1 MKPSI
6 YWYDYETFGISPK
19 YDRIAQFAG
28 VRTDFELN
36 IIDEP
41 LKIYN
46 RPTPDFL
53 PGPEACLVT
62 GITPLLC
69 LQQGLPEVEF
79 IQEINQRFSQP
90 ATVVSGYN
98 NIHFDDE
105 FTRYT
110 LYRNLMDPYAR
121 EWQNGNS
128 RWDVINLM
136 RLTAALRPDGINWP
150 LNEKGLPS
158 FRLELLTEA
167 NRIDHLDAHDALSD
181 VYATIAM
188 AKLVMQ
194 AQPKLYHYVFEHRLK
209 NQLVPLIDCNK
220 KTPLVHS
227 SSRFLSEYYNTSVIM
242 PLCWHPKNKNS
253 VIAYDLRHNPQD
265 LIALDAEEIK
275 QRIYTA
281 KEELEQQGKQRIAI
295 KTIQINQAPVLAPLN
310 TLDEKA
316 QKRIQLDHQTIS
328 KHYQM
333 LMQAKAIEQKLIA
346 IFTENAFADSED
358 DDVDS
363 QLYSGSFFRPQ
374 DKNLMAQVLE
384 TPAEE
389 LVGYMP
395 PFKDSRLPEMLFR
408 FRARNYPETLT
419 AAEQQQWQ
427 DYCRDK
433 LQHNPY
439 FNLKDFDAQL
449 QQKKQENPEQ
459 MAILQQLQQWRQE
472 LAEALGIN
480 RQ

>member
-1 MKPSI
+1 MPPSI

-28 VRTDFELN
+28 VRTDFDLN

-41 LKIYN
+41 IKIYN

-53 PGPEACLVT
+53 PSPEACLVT
-62 GITPLLC
+62 GITPQLC
-69 LQQGLPEVEF
+69 LEQGLPEVDF
-79 IQEINQRFSQP
+79 IQQINQLFSQP
-90 ATVVSGYN
+90 GTVVSGYN

-128 RWDVINLM
+128 RWDIINLM

-150 LNEKGLPS
+150 LNDEGLPS
-158 FRLELLTEA
+158 FRLELLTRE
-167 NRIDHLDAHDALSD
+167 NQIDHLDAHDALSD

-188 AKLVMQ
+188 AKLVKQ

-209 NQLVPLIDCNK
+209 NQIIPLIDCGK

-265 LIALDAEEIK
+265 LIALDAEEVR
-275 QRIYTA
+275 QRIYTSR
-281 KEELEQQGKQRIAI
+281 EELEAQGRQRVAI
-295 KTIQINQAPVLAPLN
+295 KTIQVNQAPVLAPIS
-310 TLDEKA
+310 TLDDNA
-316 QKRIQLDHQTIS
+316 QKRIQLSRDTIS
-328 KHYQM
+328 RHYQM
-333 LMQAKAIEQKLIA
+333 LLQAEGVEQKLDE
-346 IFTENAFADSED
+346 IFSENAFESDE
-358 DDVDS
+358 DVDA
-363 QLYSGSFFRPQ
+363 QLYGGVFFSPQ
-374 DKNLMAQVLE
+374 DKNLMEQVLE
-384 TPAEE
+384 TPPEE
-389 LVGYMP
+389 LVAYMP

-419 AAEQQQWQ
+419 TAEQQQWQ
-427 DYCRDK
+427 DFCRDK
-433 LQHNPY
+433 LLHNPHY
-439 FNLKDFDAQL
+439 NLQEFDAQL
-449 QQKKQENPEQ
+449 QQKMQENPEQ
-459 MAILQQLQQWRQE
+459 SDILQQLQQWRQD
-472 LAEALGIN
+472 LADVLALD
-480 RQ
+480 